1 MDSDEM
7 KTLDKMTTHSTFIEN
22 ILSKCLL
29 ILILVMSIQI
39 PAVFAAESNSSGQNQ
54 TLDGKVQSL
63 KKEVQSLNRDLF
75 ILEDDLLFPS
85 NTQLAV
91 FLSID
96 VGNYFRLDSVQL
108 KIDNKLVAS
117 HLYTRR
123 ELRALARGGVQRL
136 YLGNVKTGDHELIAI
151 FSGPGPN
158 NRLYRRGTTVKFTKG
173 SAAKYL
179 QLKIYD
185 STGKLQPEFLVKE
198 WE

>member
-1 MDSDEM
+1 M
-7 KTLDKMTTHSTFIEN
+7 KYLNKMTSHNTLTGNLF
-22 ILSKCLL
+22 SKCLL
-29 ILILVMSIQI
+29 IVFLLMAIQI
-39 PAVFAAESNSSGQNQ
+39 PSVLAADKSTSDKSQ

-63 KKEVQSLNRDLF
+63 KKEVESLNRDLF
-75 ILEDDLLFPS
+75 ILEDELLFPS

-108 KIDNKLVAS
+108 KIDNKLVSS

-173 SAAKYL
+173 SSAKYL

>member
-1 MDSDEM
+1 MKYIYESMDY
-7 KTLDKMTTHSTFIEN
+7 KTLASKLF
-22 ILSKCLL
+22 SKCLL
-29 ILILVMSIQI
+29 IVFLVMTIQI
-39 PAVFAAESNSSGQNQ
+39 PLLMADASDAGDSSQ

-63 KKEVQSLNRDLF
+63 KKEVESLNRDLF

-85 NTQLAV
+85 STQLAV

-108 KIDNKLVAS
+108 KIDNKLVSS

-136 YLGNVKTGDHELIAI
+136 YLGNVKTGEHELIAI

-158 NRLYRRGTTVKFTKG
+158 NRLYRRGTSVKFTKG
-173 SAAKYL
+173 PVAKYL

-185 STGKLQPEFLVKE
+185 STGKLQPEFHVKE

>member
-7 KTLDKMTTHSTFIEN
+7 KTLDKMTTHSTSIEN

>member
-1 MDSDEM
+1 MSRYYSFVKQLFFVSMVTVGCLAFIHGSTVWAADKATTTEDSR
-7 KTLDKMTTHSTFIEN
+7 TLD
-22 ILSKCLL
+22 
-29 ILILVMSIQI
+29 
-39 PAVFAAESNSSGQNQ
+39 A
-54 TLDGKVQSL
+54 KVQSL
-63 KKEVQSLNRDLF
+63 KKEVESLNRDLF
-75 ILEDDLLFPS
+75 ILEDELLFPS

-108 KIDNKLVAS
+108 KIDDRLVTS
-117 HLYTRR
+117 HLYTKR
-123 ELRALARGGVQRL
+123 ELRALARGGIQRL

-173 SAAKYL
+173 SAAKYM